1 MSEIIEKLKA
11 IEGQELK
18 YKPLCEAIG
27 IPIKTGESK
36 MAQIKNL
43 AVYCDLIKLEKPTRY
58 LVKEVYSEEIKILG
72 ELDGHNKFQLMF
84 EAALFQ
90 AFLDN
95 GGKSLYLSKMDML
108 KLFKEVND
116 NFSFAMNQTQM
127 NMLGEE
133 YEYMPK
139 MGEILYRVLTQWT
152 ERRIKSMA
160 TRKTVM
166 YSEGFR
172 LYKKKIVR
180 QREYTI
186 TLDVPK
192 ESQTEKICQEIY
204 NQAIEDILPEDWG
217 KYNDNE
223 LLPDLEEN
231 KKQGKY
237 WVPNYTWMAF
247 EKRIKELVEQ
257 RFNYQYDNLK
267 LVKVLSPP
275 TIPKIR
281 ERLQELCNQLQA
293 TTHINEEVCRKALTI
308 SSLDYSTNKERKKF
322 IELNIAMNPPV
333 IFKEK
338 LDKIYKKM
346 EQTNK

>member
-1 MSEIIEKLKA
+1 MKIIEKLKTL
-11 IEGQELK
+11 EGQELK
-18 YKPLCEAIG
+18 YKQLCESLG
-27 IPIKTGESK
+27 IPVKAGNAKQSQLK
-36 MAQIKNL
+36 DL
-43 AVYCDLIKLEKPTRY
+43 LVYCDLVKLEKPTRY

-133 YEYMPK
+133 YEFMPK

-172 LYKKKIVR
+172 LYKKKIVG
-180 QREYTI
+180 QREYTVI
-186 TLDVPK
+186 LDVPK
-192 ESQTEKICQEIY
+192 ESQIEKICQEIY
-204 NQAIEDILPEDWG
+204 NQAVEDVLPEDWG

-322 IELNIAMNPPV
+322 IELNIALNPS
-333 IFKEK
+333 ISFKEE

-346 EQTNK
+346 EKVNI

>member
-1 MSEIIEKLKA
+1 MKIIEKLKT

-18 YKPLCEAIG
+18 YKQLCDSLG
-27 IPIKTGESK
+27 IPVKAGNAKESQLK
-36 MAQIKNL
+36 DL
-43 AVYCDLIKLEKPTRY
+43 LVYCDLVKLEKPTRY

-95 GGKSLYLSKMDML
+95 GGKPLYLSKMDML

-172 LYKKKIVR
+172 LYKKKIVG

-204 NQAIEDILPEDWG
+204 NQAVEDILPEDWG

-322 IELNIAMNPPV
+322 IELNIAMNPS
-333 IFKEK
+333 ISFKEE

-346 EQTNK
+346 EKVNI

>member
-1 MSEIIEKLKA
+1 MSDIIKKLKM

-27 IPIKTGESK
+27 IPVKTGESK

-43 AVYCDLIKLEKPTRY
+43 AIYCDLVKLEKPTRY

-108 KLFKEVND
+108 KLFKEIND

-133 YEYMPK
+133 YEFMPK

-172 LYKKKIVR
+172 LYKKKIIG

-217 KYNDNE
+217 KYNDIE

-237 WVPNYTWMAF
+237 WVSNYTWTAF

-322 IELNIAMNPPV
+322 IELNIAMNPP
-333 IFKEK
+333 ISFKEK
-338 LDKIYKKM
+338 LDKIYKKI
-346 EQTNK
+346 EQTNI

>member
-1 MSEIIEKLKA
+1 MKIIEKLKM

-18 YKPLCEAIG
+18 YKQLCDALD
-27 IPIKTGESK
+27 IPVKAGNAKQSQLK
-36 MAQIKNL
+36 DL
-43 AVYCDLIKLEKPTRY
+43 LVYCDLVKLEKPTRY

-172 LYKKKIVR
+172 LYKKKIVG

-204 NQAIEDILPEDWG
+204 NQAVEDILPEDWG

-237 WVPNYTWMAF
+237 WVPNYTWIAF

-281 ERLQELCNQLQA
+281 ERLQELCDQLQA

-322 IELNIAMNPPV
+322 IELNIAMNPP
-333 IFKEK
+333 ISFKEE
-338 LDKIYKKM
+338 LDKIYKKIDRAS
-346 EQTNK
+346 K

>member
-1 MSEIIEKLKA
+1 MKIIEKLKM

-18 YKPLCEAIG
+18 YKQLCDALD
-27 IPIKTGESK
+27 IPVKAGNAKQSQLK
-36 MAQIKNL
+36 DL
-43 AVYCDLIKLEKPTRY
+43 LVYCELVKLEKPTRY

-72 ELDGHNKFQLMF
+72 ELDGHNKFQLIF

-90 AFLDN
+90 SFLDN

-139 MGEILYRVLTQWT
+139 MGEILYRVLSQWT

-172 LYKKKIVR
+172 LYKKKIVG
-180 QREYTI
+180 QREYTV

-192 ESQTEKICQEIY
+192 ESQIEKICQEIY
-204 NQAIEDILPEDWG
+204 NQAVEDILPEDWG

-322 IELNIAMNPPV
+322 IELNIALNPS
-333 IFKEK
+333 ISFKEE

-346 EQTNK
+346 EKVNI

>member
-1 MSEIIEKLKA
+1 MKIIEKLKA

-18 YKPLCEAIG
+18 YKQLCESLD
-27 IPIKTGESK
+27 IPVKAGNAKQSQLK
-36 MAQIKNL
+36 DL
-43 AVYCDLIKLEKPTRY
+43 LVYCNLVKLDKPTRY
-58 LVKEVYSEEIKILG
+58 LIKEVYSEEIKILG

-172 LYKKKIVR
+172 LYKKKIVG

-192 ESQTEKICQEIY
+192 ESQIEKICQEIY

-275 TIPKIR
+275 TVPKIR
-281 ERLQELCNQLQA
+281 ERLQELCDQLQA
-293 TTHINEEVCRKALTI
+293 TTHINEEVCKKALTI

-322 IELNIAMNPPV
+322 IELNIAMNPP
-333 IFKEK
+333 ISFKEE

-346 EQTNK
+346 EQINI

>member
-1 MSEIIEKLKA
+1 MIEKLKS
-11 IEGQELK
+11 IEGQEFK
-18 YKPLCEAIG
+18 YKQLCESLG
-27 IPIKTGESK
+27 IPIKAGNAKQSQLK
-36 MAQIKNL
+36 DL
-43 AVYCDLIKLEKPTRY
+43 LVYCDLIKLEKPTRY

-90 AFLDN
+90 AFLNND
-95 GGKSLYLSKMDML
+95 GKSLYLSKMDML

-139 MGEILYRVLTQWT
+139 MSEILYRVLTQWT

-172 LYKKKIVR
+172 LYKKKIIG
-180 QREYTI
+180 QQEYTI
-186 TLDVPK
+186 TLNVPK

-204 NQAIEDILPEDWG
+204 NQAVEDILPGDWG

-231 KKQGKY
+231 KNQGKY

-257 RFNYQYDNLK
+257 RFSYQYDNLK

-281 ERLQELCNQLQA
+281 QRLQQLCGELQA
-293 TTHINEEVCRKALTI
+293 TAHINEEVCRKALTI

-322 IELNIAMNPPV
+322 IELNIALNPP
-333 IFKEK
+333 ISFKEE

-346 EQTNK
+346 EQPNI

>member
-1 MSEIIEKLKA
+1 MKIIEKLKT

-18 YKPLCEAIG
+18 YKQLCDTLG
-27 IPIKTGESK
+27 ISVKAGNAKQSQLK
-36 MAQIKNL
+36 DL
-43 AVYCDLIKLEKPTRY
+43 LVYCDLVKLEKPTRY

-172 LYKKKIVR
+172 LYKKKIVG
-180 QREYTI
+180 QREYTV

-192 ESQTEKICQEIY
+192 ESQIEKICQEIY
-204 NQAIEDILPEDWG
+204 NQAVEDILPEDWG

-322 IELNIAMNPPV
+322 IELNIALNPS
-333 IFKEK
+333 ISFKEE

-346 EQTNK
+346 EKVNI

>member
-1 MSEIIEKLKA
+1 MKIIEKLKM

-18 YKPLCEAIG
+18 YKQLCDALD
-27 IPIKTGESK
+27 IPVKAGNAKQSQLK
-36 MAQIKNL
+36 DL
-43 AVYCDLIKLEKPTRY
+43 LVYCELVKLEKPTRY

-72 ELDGHNKFQLMF
+72 ELDGHNKFQLIF

-90 AFLDN
+90 SFLDN

-139 MGEILYRVLTQWT
+139 MGEILYRVLSQWT
-152 ERRIKSMA
+152 ERRIKSTA

-166 YSEGFR
+166 YSDGFR
-172 LYKKKIVR
+172 LYKKKIVG
-180 QREYTI
+180 QREYTV

-192 ESQTEKICQEIY
+192 ESQIEKICQEIY
-204 NQAIEDILPEDWG
+204 NQAVEDILPEDWG

-322 IELNIAMNPPV
+322 IELNIALNPS
-333 IFKEK
+333 ISFKEE

-346 EQTNK
+346 EKVNI

>member
-1 MSEIIEKLKA
+1 MKIIEKLKT

-18 YKPLCEAIG
+18 YKQLCESLN
-27 IPIKTGESK
+27 IPIKTGNAKQS
-36 MAQIKNL
+36 QLKNL
-43 AVYCDLIKLEKPTRY
+43 SIYCELIKLEKPTRY
-58 LVKEVYSEEIKILG
+58 FIKEVYSEEIELLG

-95 GGKSLYLSKMDML
+95 GGKPLYLSKMDML

-116 NFSFAMNQTQM
+116 NFSFAMNKTQM

-139 MGEILYRVLTQWT
+139 MSEILYKVLSQWT
-152 ERRIKSMA
+152 ERRIKSMVN
-160 TRKTVM
+160 RKTVM

-172 LYKKKIVR
+172 LYKKKIIG

-192 ESQTEKICQEIY
+192 ESQIEKICQEIY
-204 NQAIEDILPEDWG
+204 NQAVEEILPKDWG
-217 KYNDNE
+217 TYDNK
-223 LLPDLEEN
+223 LLPELEEEN
-231 KKQGKY
+231 KKKQGKY
-237 WVPNYTWMAF
+237 WVPNYTWIVF

-281 ERLQELCNQLQA
+281 EKLQELCTELQA
-293 TTHINEEVCRKALTI
+293 TTHINEEVCKKALNI
-308 SSLDYSTNKERKKF
+308 SSLDYSTNIERKKF
-322 IELNIAMNPPV
+322 IELNIALNPPLS
-333 IFKEK
+333 FKEE
-338 LDKIYKKM
+338 LEKIYKKL
-346 EQTNK
+346 EEKI